1 MSSPSVSDYYLYAVT
16 FGVAY
21 GGVADTVNILCLS
34 VSSFFFSF
42 LPNCIFLPEVTVCG

>member
-34 VSSFFFSF
+34 LSSFFFFVFAQLYISS
-42 LPNCIFLPEVTVCG
+42 